1 MLDLL
6 VNQMT
11 NVQVRVSV
19 QNQIATVL
27 NCIMAQLYR
36 GLYYLKLYWPIKK

>member
-6 VNQMT
+6 IYQMT
-11 NVQVRVSV
+11 NVLVRVSV

-27 NCIMAQLYR
+27 NCILAHLYR
-36 GLYYLKLYWPIKK
+36 SLIYLKLYRPIKI